1 MVSGVA
7 CEFRVD
13 RTLTKIKNMKAN
25 LTSNAPSGSRL
36 LKPLTGFMAAAL
48 LAVGLIGCATTKEV
62 SETSKDFSGFLG
74 DAQEYAKLQAGEGTE
89 VNFVWADTNAPWSTY
104 TKVCI
109 MPIEL
114 WASDDPNSPFKG
126 MSHEDQERLVS
137 FFHTALAETIH
148 KDYEIV
154 KEPGPDTL
162 VIHAAITEA
171 RKSRPV
177 LNLVSSV
184 YPAALVISYGKQLIT
199 GTGTG
204 VGEARIEAYFTD
216 GGTGQRVAEDVDAR
230 AGTKAW
236 RTKFNGTWGDVKL
249 CFDWWSGRFVTRFKM
264 FQQGNFSPNVP

>member
-1 MVSGVA
+1 MNSHIV
-7 CEFRVD
+7 
-13 RTLTKIKNMKAN
+13 LN
-25 LTSNAPSGSRL
+25 PSGISCRWKML
-36 LKPLTGFMAAAL
+36 AAI
-48 LAVGLIGCATTKEV
+48 LAANIAVAGITGCATTKEV

-74 DAQEYAKLQAGEGTE
+74 GEQEYAMLQKGEGTE
-89 VNFVWADTNAPWSTY
+89 VNFVWVDKNAPWSSY
-104 TKVCI
+104 TNVCI
-109 MPIEL
+109 MPIQL
-114 WASDDPNSPFKG
+114 WASDDPNSPFKD
-126 MSHEDQERLVS
+126 MSLEDKSRLVS

-148 KDYEIV
+148 NDFTIV
-154 KEPGPDTL
+154 KEPGAGTL
-162 VIHAAITEA
+162 VIHAAVTEA
-171 RKSRPV
+171 RKSKPV

-184 YPAALVISYGKQLIT
+184 YPAALVISYGKQMIT

-216 GGTGQRVAEDVDAR
+216 GGTGQRVAADVDAR